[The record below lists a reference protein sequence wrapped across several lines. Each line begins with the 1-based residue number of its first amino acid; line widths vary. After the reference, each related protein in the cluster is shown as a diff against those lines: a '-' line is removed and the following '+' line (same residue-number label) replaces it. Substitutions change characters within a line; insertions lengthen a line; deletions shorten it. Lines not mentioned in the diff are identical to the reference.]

1 MIKRTKGRILS
12 MIILIQVHLT
22 MNLIKM
28 NLMINLLLFNNNIND
43 NNNNNNNNNNQNN
56 LCYIAKK
63 V

>member
-1 MIKRTKGRILS
+1 MIKRTKRRILS

-28 NLMINLLLFNNNIND
+28 NLMINLLLFNNNIN
-43 NNNNNNNNNNQNN
+43 NNNNNNNQNN

>member
-1 MIKRTKGRILS
+1 

-28 NLMINLLLFNNNIND
+28 NLMINLLLFNNNIIN